1 MKDTVPPVHPRCQN
15 STRPCAPGT
24 NMQRVREHSTDD
36 GTPLVYSF
44 WLKPYGAL
52 FYFTGIRGP
61 LYRRPRKN
69 HRIYRRASARR
80 HDPGYFHVYFVSRAE
95 KRHTRPG
102 HWYPLRLRSDDASN
116 SPYFEP
122 RWAVVVSVDVSRLI
136 AASTRD
142 GLSRGVGGRMVLV
155 VSPCFML
162 RLSLPVGR

>member
-1 MKDTVPPVHPRCQN
+1 MKDTVPPVHPR
-15 STRPCAPGT
+15 TAPGHAHQAPT
-24 NMQRVREHSTDD
+24 CNEYESTAHGRRHAPRLFVLAKAVR
-36 GTPLVYSF
+36 GPL
-44 WLKPYGAL
+44 L
-52 FYFTGIRGP
+52 YFTGIRGP

-155 VSPCFML
+155 VSPCFIL
-162 RLSLPVGR
+162 RLSVPVGR